1 LHRKEN
7 KRCFPFIFVA
17 KTCGKVSLFALPC
30 FKDIVSIM
38 EESKEINALLSLMDD
53 PDEEVFGVVSKRIV
67 DYGSLIIPTLEH
79 WWETNPDEQVQQRIE
94 HLIHRLHYK
103 DLQQD
108 LLDWKNAAHPELL
121 TGALLCARFQY
132 PDLTVSTVL
141 ADVEKL
147 RRNIWLELNN
157 YLTPLEQINV
167 LTSILFSYYGLKGQP
182 KDFTKPDEFLLPKV
196 LSTKKGNHI
205 GNGLLYLILC
215 ERLDIP
221 IQPIRIPGQFV
232 LAYFKPD
239 LISENPNPTSARIE
253 YFIEPA
259 SGQVFTQRDVDAYF
273 QRAQL
278 NLDKEF
284 LQPQNDIETIAQVLG
299 ELSHCFDN
307 EKDQFKKIE
316 LQELVTMLKS

>member
-1 LHRKEN
+1 MN
-7 KRCFPFIFVA
+7 P
-17 KTCGKVSLFALPC
+17 
-30 FKDIVSIM
+30 IM
-38 EESKEINALLSLMDD
+38 ELVATMEENREISALLNLMDD

-67 DYGSLIIPTLEH
+67 DYGSTIIPTLEH
-79 WWETNPDEQVQQRIE
+79 WWETNPDEQVQLRIE
-94 HLIHRLHYK
+94 NLIHRLHVN
-103 DLQQD
+103 DLKQD
-108 LLDWKNAAHPELL
+108 LLDWKNSSHPELL

-132 PDLTVSTVL
+132 PDLVL
-141 ADVEKL
+141 APVLAEIEKL
-147 RRNIWLELNN
+147 RRNVWLELNN

-167 LTSILFSYYGLKGQP
+167 LTSILFSYFGLKGQP
-182 KDFTKPDEFLLPKV
+182 KDFLKPEEFLV
-196 LSTKKGNHI
+196 NQVISTKKGNHI

-239 LISENPNPTSARIE
+239 LISESPVFNSSRIE

-278 NLDKEF
+278 TLDKEF
-284 LQPQNDIETIAQVLG
+284 LTPQKNIETIAHVLG

-307 EKDQFKKIE
+307 EKEAHKKIE
-316 LQELVTMLKS
+316 LQELSALLKA